1 MSDCIWLCE
10 KSTGIGQ
17 PWGFFPD
24 TNRGADQEAE
34 VRATY
39 DIIRRISD
47 GESIPKNEMH
57 DRFFHSGAE
66 FFDKKIPDFF
76 ITQHFFF
83 KQSIVDIIQKFDM
96 GGGYFQPTHFY
107 QWDRATLI
115 ADDVFVMCPGNA
127 KETVNVEQ
135 TDGISVD
142 FPNILKLPFTL
153 DDGAVVT
160 NRQAMGGPDVWV
172 DPRFNGTYFFLS
184 ARLADAL
191 IAAGLKKRLGLVAT
205 KTI

>member
-10 KSTGIGQ
+10 KGMGIGQ

-24 TNRGADQEAE
+24 TNRGTDGEAE
-34 VRATY
+34 IKATY

-47 GESIPKNEMH
+47 GEAIPKNEMH
-57 DRFFHSGAE
+57 DRFYHSGAE

-83 KQSIVDIIQKFDM
+83 KQPIADIVPSFDM
-96 GGGYFQPTHFY
+96 GNGYFQPTKFY
-107 QWDRATLI
+107 QWDRTTLI

-127 KETVNVEQ
+127 KETVNVEE
-135 TDGISVD
+135 TPGVSVD
-142 FPNILKLPFTL
+142 FPNILNLPFMP
-153 DDGAVVT
+153 DDDSIT
-160 NRQAMGGPDVWV
+160 TYRQAMDGPDIWV
-172 DPRFNGTYFFLS
+172 DPRFGGCYFFLS